1 MNTVLRTLV
10 TIALVVALQAA
21 FIFLI
26 IRESSYAAV
35 LAVPLGPN
43 EMAGKEENQNTSDA
57 DILKDLDERRQK
69 IIKYIIIIIFAVL
82 FIAGIYWWTYGK
94 LHHKLPRY

>member
-1 MNTVLRTLV
+1 MNTVLRTLL
-10 TIALVVALQAA
+10 TIALAMALQAA
-21 FIFLI
+21 FTFLI
-26 IRESSYAAV
+26 IKEFSYATV

-43 EMAGKEENQNTSDA
+43 EMANKEKAQNTSDS

-69 IIKYIIIIIFAVL
+69 MVKYIIIIVFAVL
-82 FIAGIYWWTYGK
+82 LIAGVYWWTYGK